1 MLRAFFWV
9 MLLATVLLFGQTLAG
24 LPGADAAAEEDIAH
38 KLVLFMHQLLLVY
51 WLGPDI
57 AVMVWSRIAVK
68 TELDV
73 EQRIVAGKMMTM
85 IDIVPRICLSLFL
98 TVAGILS
105 DTYGVTH
112 PWWQMAG
119 IILLGPVWLAIVLM
133 TYLNRGSAFGE
144 QVARYD
150 TWLRAVLVIGIPVSV
165 AWSLLAGR
173 LVDTPWIAVKLIIL
187 AIVILLGMILRIRL
201 RAFFVGVNRLATEGQ
216 SEEIDGIMKRSV
228 GLALPLAHTTWFL
241 LLWASLLG
249 VVKPGES
256 EPVDTAAVAELPAEQ
271 TWRAADHG
279 QPVRSPWWLQ

>member
-9 MLLATVLLFGQTLAG
+9 MVLATVFLFGQTLAG
-24 LPGADAAAEEDIAH
+24 LPGAEAASEGNLGH
-38 KLVLFMHQLLLVY
+38 TLVLFVHQLLLVY
-51 WLGPDI
+51 WLGPDV
-57 AVMVWSRIAVK
+57 AVMIWSRIAVK

-73 EQRIVAGKMMTM
+73 EQRVVAGKMMTM

-112 PWWQMAG
+112 PWWQMVG
-119 IILLGPVWLAIVLM
+119 IILLGPVWLSIVLM
-133 TYLNRGSAFGE
+133 IYLNRGSAFGE

-165 AWSLLAGR
+165 AWSLLTGR
-173 LVDTPWIAVKLIIL
+173 LVDTPWIALKLIIL

-201 RAFFVGVNRLATEGQ
+201 RAFFDGVKRLETEGP
-216 SEEIDGIMKRSV
+216 SEEVDVIMKKSV
-228 GLALPLAHTTWFL
+228 GLALPMVHTTWFL

-249 VVKPGES
+249 VIKPGEP
-256 EPVDTAAVAELPAEQ
+256 EPADSVAVIESPAGEARQ
-271 TWRAADHG
+271 GVEHR
-279 QPVRSPWWLQ
+279 

>member
-1 MLRAFFWV
+1 MGNWMQRAFFWV
-9 MLLATVLLFGQTLAG
+9 MVLATVLLFGQTLAG
-24 LPGADAAAEEDIAH
+24 LPGADAVADENIGH
-38 KLVLFMHQLLLVY
+38 TLVLFVHQLLLVY

-57 AVMVWSRIAVK
+57 AVMIWSRIAVR

-73 EQRIVAGKMMTM
+73 EQRIVAGKMMRM

-133 TYLNRGSAFGE
+133 AYLNRGSAFGE
-144 QVARYD
+144 QLVRYD
-150 TWLRAVLVIGIPVSV
+150 LWLRAVLVIGIPVSV
-165 AWSLLAGR
+165 AWSLMTER

-187 AIVILLGMILRIRL
+187 AVVILLGLIIRVRL
-201 RAFFVGVNRLATEGQ
+201 RRLFKGLKRLETDGQTE
-216 SEEIDGIMKRSV
+216 EVDDIITNNH
-228 GLALPLAHTTWFL
+228 ALTMPLAHAIWFL

-249 VVKPGES
+249 VMKPGEPES
-256 EPVDTAAVAELPAEQ
+256 ADTAADTAVIVESPAGQ
-271 TWRAADHG
+271 T
-279 QPVRSPWWLQ
+279 